1 MFSIGGKWREL
12 IKVCYVTLSFYPDKL
27 YYVRNRLKVWG
38 SFKKYQLMALFVSV
52 FLLQGCMHI
61 AKPAEGDPWEG
72 MNRDLMGFNDKV
84 DNAIMQPIARGYQ
97 FIMPKFLDTG
107 VTNAFYNMNDVGVT
121 INDFLQGK
129 PEEGIKNSWRFI
141 INSSFGIAGFIDVA
155 EEIGLPRQNED
166 VNQTLAVWGVPRGPF
181 IMLPLYGP
189 SYVRG
194 FVGRAG
200 DMALHP
206 LTYVAAFMGSGIGW
220 TVTGLNALDV
230 IDARADLLGLEK
242 VVSEAAIDRYSF
254 IKSGYTQQQ
263 NYLINDG
270 VVDLPELDD
279 DIEDESLY
287 EGLE

>member
-1 MFSIGGKWREL
+1 MFGS
-12 IKVCYVTLSFYPDKL
+12 
-27 YYVRNRLKVWG
+27 VRR
-38 SFKKYQLMALFVSV
+38 YQLVGLLVSLFLS
-52 FLLQGCMHI
+52 QGCTQV
-61 AKPAEGDPWEG
+61 AKPEEGDPWEG
-72 MNRDLMGFNDKV
+72 MNRDLMHFNDV
-84 DNAIMQPIARGYQ
+84 MDDAIMQPIARGYQ
-97 FIMPKFLDTG
+97 FIMPKFLDAG
-107 VTNAFYNMNDVGVT
+107 ITNAFYNLNDVGVT
-121 INDFLQGK
+121 VNDFLQWK
-129 PEEGIKNSWRFI
+129 PEEGIKNTWRFV
-141 INSSFGIAGFIDVA
+141 INSSFGLAGFIDVGEA
-155 EEIGLPRQNED
+155 IGLPRQDED

-189 SYVRG
+189 SYIRG
-194 FVGRAG
+194 VVGRAG

-242 VVSEAAIDRYSF
+242 VVEQAAIDRYAF

-263 NYLINDG
+263 DYLINDG
-270 VVDLPELDD
+270 KVDMLELED